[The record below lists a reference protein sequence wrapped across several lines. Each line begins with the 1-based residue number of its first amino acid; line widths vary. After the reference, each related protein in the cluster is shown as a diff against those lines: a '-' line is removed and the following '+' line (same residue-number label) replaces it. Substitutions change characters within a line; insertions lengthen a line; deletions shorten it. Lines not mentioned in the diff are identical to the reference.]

1 IGFDRAGTPTTTCRR
16 RWRPNSASAA
26 RWRTRPTRLVL
37 SRHGLRGLNHSC
49 ACAGAQP
56 RGCPTVCPPNHRCT
70 GALQHPPPPATGGL
84 SKDAVAQ
91 RRLTRPAQR
100 HMTRVPYPL
109 PALAHPTGRRHL
121 YANESNIV
129 PDDGIVRTQLSRPL
143 VRMSLHTKSCYQG
156 DQEGSKSPAGS
167 EVTATAELPSR
178 RMT

>member
-1 IGFDRAGTPTTTCRR
+1 MPDRVPAE
-16 RWRPNSASAA
+16 
-26 RWRTRPTRLVL
+26 
-37 SRHGLRGLNHSC
+37 
-49 ACAGAQP
+49 
-56 RGCPTVCPPNHRCT
+56 PPLH
-70 GALQHPPPPATGGL
+70 GALQHPPPPATGAL

-100 HMTRVPYPL
+100 RLTRPAQRPMTRVAYPR
-109 PALAHPTGRRHL
+109 PALAHTTGRRHL
-121 YANESNIV
+121 DANKSNIV

>member
-1 IGFDRAGTPTTTCRR
+1 M
-16 RWRPNSASAA
+16 
-26 RWRTRPTRLVL
+26 
-37 SRHGLRGLNHSC
+37 
-49 ACAGAQP
+49 
-56 RGCPTVCPPNHRCT
+56 CPPNHRCT

-100 HMTRVPYPL
+100 PMTRVAYPR
-109 PALAHPTGRRHL
+109 PALAHTTGRRHL
-121 YANESNIV
+121 DANNSNIV

-143 VRMSLHTKSCYQG
+143 VRMSLLSKSCYQG